1 MRQTELESLSP
12 TERYLQFRGLVRS
25 LHCGYAAISRLR
37 LIPGKVPDGHYNG
50 VFFTLKCITLV
61 LKPPHGDRTA
71 AILLKNDLLHESLQI
86 W

>member
-1 MRQTELESLSP
+1 MKSFPFSTKRKTSILLNFPFPFPS
-12 TERYLQFRGLVRS
+12 F
-25 LHCGYAAISRLR
+25 
-37 LIPGKVPDGHYNG
+37 NG